1 MHFSLGNRVL
11 MVAAIATAL
20 AGCGRTLQHSPAT
33 PEFSQRLTDTARSI
47 STLPADVERIEC
59 QAEKK
64 FVADDRVVCNV
75 FLQGRA
81 PNDVGENQ
89 LRWDIPVRPSSRFD
103 DGDARFLDPS
113 QFNLA
118 LLSET
123 GFQFVAKNGPQGLSM
138 SLAVNQNRV
147 TFQQALEFVV
157 AVLPAVSQDVSKQLD
172 KARDEAPDA
181 VRATWAKK

>member
-11 MVAAIATAL
+11 TVAAIATAL
-20 AGCGRTLQHSPAT
+20 AGCGRTLQHSPPT

-81 PNDVGENQ
+81 PNDVGETNFAGTFQ
-89 LRWDIPVRPSSRFD
+89 FALRAVLMTGTLDSLTLPSSILRFCPRLVSSSLPRT
-103 DGDARFLDPS
+103 AR
-113 QFNLA
+113 
-118 LLSET
+118 
-123 GFQFVAKNGPQGLSM
+123 
-138 SLAVNQNRV
+138 
-147 TFQQALEFVV
+147 
-157 AVLPAVSQDVSKQLD
+157 
-172 KARDEAPDA
+172 KACR
-181 VRATWAKK
+181 